1 MSLSHLLAATAVAL
15 TSGIVR
21 ADEPRPI
28 QAQRLDLGGVAGIA
42 YYTVEPD
49 GFHVVATLA
58 QDSKDG
64 IPLRVQ
70 SVLDVGRSLKLSTP
84 GVNGIE
90 PATITFAHEGEKLV
104 VRSSRQ

>member
-49 GFHVVATLA
+49 GFHVVAT

>member
-49 GFHVVATLA
+49 GFHVVAT

-70 SVLDVGRSLKLSTP
+70 SVLDVGRSLTLSTP